1 MSLQRAPLYNAL
13 AELNFMYDVVLL
25 SRLDDNSLAG
35 YKAIV
40 IPDVPWTDENQLRVI
55 ERYRKA
61 GGQVLTVGSSEE
73 LRKIASA
80 TLPGSLCQ
88 DIQKQSVRED
98 FRRELL
104 KLSGD
109 PLVMVQGA
117 GFVIANLV
125 RKQGTQRVI
134 AHFVNYGQAA
144 DNVNVR
150 LNLAGAV
157 KQVDPKSIR
166 LLSPDNV
173 PRQLK
178 DVSVNE
184 ATVTFTMPRIDV
196 YDVVVVN

>member
-1 MSLQRAPLYNAL
+1 
-13 AELNFMYDVVLL
+13 MYDVVLL
-25 SRLDDNSLAG
+25 SRLDDSSLSG

-61 GGQVLTVGSSEE
+61 GGQVLTVGSSEQ

-80 TLPGSLCQ
+80 TLPDSFCQ
-88 DIQKQSVRED
+88 DIQKQPVRDD

-109 PLVMVQGA
+109 PLVTVQNA

-125 RKQGTQRVI
+125 RKQGTRRVI

-144 DNVNVR
+144 DNVTVR
-150 LNLAGAV
+150 LNLAGVV

-173 PRQLK
+173 PRQLQ

-184 ATVTFTMPRIDV
+184 AKVTFTMPRIDV